1 MSDGIFINKEEDGY
15 LEQLPTEGN
24 IPVER
29 SRDPRDNN
37 QIIKIT
43 MVFPQIG
50 IITYG

>member
-1 MSDGIFINKEEDGY
+1 MSDGIFLKKEDGY

-24 IPVER
+24 VPIVR
-29 SRDPRDNN
+29 SRDPRENN

-50 IITYG
+50 IVTYG